1 MARQAAR
8 LKQLTV
14 FSGKLRRNAIS
25 NRETTPRFDRRYE
38 ARFAVK
44 ESFQIADPIGVLAPM
59 NSGAAQSGHRAVS
72 LNDARLSRYDALS

>member
-25 NRETTPRFDRRYE
+25 NRETTPRFDQRYE

-44 ESFQIADPIGVLAPM
+44 ESFQIADPTAFRLGCWLTWTREQPKADIGPCPLTTLV
-59 NSGAAQSGHRAVS
+59 
-72 LNDARLSRYDALS
+72 